1 MNAKDEKTSKDSE
14 KVQMEKD
21 GDLVVLEYG
30 AVESKK
36 GEGFQVV
43 GLVDADGNE
52 TAKVVGT
59 PAHVFQTS
67 DGYLRAIPDNYN
79 LLLPVPPVVIPPAV
93 ADDKTKK

>member
-1 MNAKDEKTSKDSE
+1 MSAKSEKASKESEE

-21 GDLVVLEYG
+21 GELVVLEYD

-43 GLVDADGNE
+43 GTTDADGNE

-59 PAHVFQTS
+59 PAHVFLTS
-67 DGYLRAIPDNYN
+67 DGYLKAIPDNYD
-79 LLLPVPPVVIPPAV
+79 LLVKPTV
-93 ADDKTKK
+93 